1 MEKPITTQEILAEFD
16 ERFTEANPGW
26 RETGF
31 TGETIMKDSVYPGQL
46 KKFITN
52 SISQVLE
59 SLRMEEQSMIGD
71 LHCNCDEVSCDCGF
85 SQTEGFNIAIQQLD
99 LKIDQII
106 QGK

>member
-1 MEKPITTQEILAEFD
+1 MEKPITTQDILAEFD

-52 SISQVLE
+52 SITQVLE
-59 SLRMEEQSMIGD
+59 SLRMKELPHSKWRIDTFEDGQAYGEIDGENAVIRR
-71 LHCNCDEVSCDCGF
+71 LN
-85 SQTEGFNIAIQQLD
+85 Q
-99 LKIDQII
+99 KIDQII

>member
-1 MEKPITTQEILAEFD
+1 MEKPITTHEILAEFD

-52 SISQVLE
+52 SISQILE
-59 SLRMEEQSMIGD
+59 SLRMVKVHSGVEIFKE
-71 LHCNCDEVSCDCGF
+71 
-85 SQTEGFNIAIQQLD
+85 LD
-99 LKIDQII
+99 SGYNDAVEKLNQKIDQII